1 MYAWKMYIVPTI
13 ATLKPTEINS
23 SMKWWQWAS
32 KDNGNMEK
40 QEFNGTVDDWS
51 KKLETKCSHFLRHIF
66 IKMNAIMC
74 F

>member
-40 QEFNGTVDDWS
+40 QEFN
-51 KKLETKCSHFLRHIF
+51 
-66 IKMNAIMC
+66 
-74 F
+74 